1 MFFCF
6 FTHSLAYLYNESWTP
21 QLWDWFSWYLH
32 CSFRCGV
39 RVFLNLHFLLAPF
52 FFFRS
57 KHFAGAAVAREG
69 VLLIVTLTFFFSK
82 LCKGFGNV
90 VFPFSSLFTAHCVTL
105 SSSREMGK
113 DEKEEQFRL
122 LNCDDH
128 ALSGFGHFRQF
139 QSVFI
144 SWLAYFCVSRYSAR
158 LLIRWLRF
166 SKSISCPLAIHS
178 VWVYPARLKLHCG
191 NTRRVQHAV
200 RLHIVSRSM
209 NLHTGNLWWHGRP
222 TQPPI

>member
-1 MFFCF
+1 MRLIFLVPSLFF
-6 FTHSLAYLYNESWTP
+6 SLRCQGFLESA
-21 QLWDWFSWYLH
+21 FST
-32 CSFRCGV
+32 CSF
-39 RVFLNLHFLLAPF
+39 F

-158 LLIRWLRF
+158 LLIR
-166 SKSISCPLAIHS
+166 
-178 VWVYPARLKLHCG
+178 
-191 NTRRVQHAV
+191 
-200 RLHIVSRSM
+200 
-209 NLHTGNLWWHGRP
+209 
-222 TQPPI
+222 